1 MITARVHWITCVCL
15 VSEPVSGVYAALILN
30 FSVLESLQKE
40 SMGEN
45 GRNAYNIIPV
55 SKMGRKESLGL
66 ILEVN
71 QPFLDLFPSN
81 SFQMYTFYS
90 SLLIFLPLSSSL
102 HPLQSPFSSPS
113 HLRKSFTCLQSRF
126 VFFLS
131 YWPTALCFHKS
142 CFKCLISKTNIPL

>member
-1 MITARVHWITCVCL
+1 M
-15 VSEPVSGVYAALILN
+15 ILN

-81 SFQMYTFYS
+81 SFQMYTFKPQELFS
-90 SLLIFLPLSSSL
+90 VDVM
-102 HPLQSPFSSPS
+102 PFN
-113 HLRKSFTCLQSRF
+113 LKKDKRK
-126 VFFLS
+126 
-131 YWPTALCFHKS
+131 
-142 CFKCLISKTNIPL
+142 